1 MTLISFKSVLLKAE
15 FWFCLEVIA
24 LWLLHAST
32 ANQTGF
38 KKFQGLTI
46 SKYSLSK
53 SILVSVDRKY
63 FLIRFRS
70 FNLFFFLLV
79 YFKVFCSSKWPVCF
93 FFPPNS
99 CCKKR
104 ISHWRKFW
112 KVLPFFFQKLPG
124 GHHLAVHSD
133 WHRLHHLNQNY
144 LLSSFSSSESTLLT
158 VLDAVSQVFEWHT
171 WVTTKWSR
179 VTAENFIFSF
189 PPRSDR

>member
-93 FFPPNS
+93 FSPPILVAKREFLTGENS
-99 CCKKR
+99 E
-104 ISHWRKFW
+104 KFC
-112 KVLPFFFQKLPG
+112 
-124 GHHLAVHSD
+124 H
-133 WHRLHHLNQNY
+133 
-144 LLSSFSSSESTLLT
+144 FSSRNCQEDIILQFIVTDTGYIIWIKITCFHL
-158 VLDAVSQVFEWHT
+158 SQVQNPLCSLFLML
-171 WVTTKWSR
+171 SLR
-179 VTAENFIFSF
+179 CL
-189 PPRSDR
+189 SDTLGLPQSEVE